1 VTPLQLMRA
10 YAVIANGGYMVTPH
24 VVDRIE
30 KNGNVVYRAKNIRG
44 EKILNERE
52 CRKLVEM
59 LKLVTEKDGSG
70 KKAAISGYSVAG
82 KTGTAQK
89 HNKDGRGYAVGKYMA
104 SFIGFLPADKPE
116 ILTLVVI
123 DEPRP
128 LYYGSEVAA
137 PAYKNVNSL
146 AITAL
151 HVMPGESSFAEAVT
165 PAADDAKMPELGMM
179 DFGEAKKIMTDK
191 GIKFQ
196 RFGFGKTVIGQNPQA
211 GVRVT
216 ARESAYVLLGDKVK
230 DSSIRVY
237 MPDVRGL
244 SIRKTMEVLNAMGI
258 KAKCVGSGYAITQ
271 DPKPG
276 VALKKGGE
284 CTVSFDMKDAG

>member
-1 VTPLQLMRA
+1 
-10 YAVIANGGYMVTPH
+10 VIANGGYMVTPH
-24 VVDRIE
+24 VVDKIE
-30 KNGNVVYRAKNIRG
+30 KNGKVLYRAENNKGQRVID
-44 EKILNERE
+44 EKLS
-52 CRKLVEM
+52 RKLVEM

-70 KKAAISGYSVAG
+70 KKAAIPGYSVAG

-89 HNKDGRGYAVGKYMA
+89 HNGDGKGYAAGKYVA

-123 DEPRP
+123 DEPKP
-128 LYYGSEVAA
+128 QYYGSEVAA
-137 PAYKNVNSL
+137 PSFKNVNSL

-151 HVMPGESSFAEAVT
+151 HVMPQESTLVEAKT
-165 PAADDAKMPELGMM
+165 PGTAVIDAKMPDVRMLA
-179 DFGEAKKIMTDK
+179 FGEAKNILKLQ

-196 RFGFGKTVIGQNPQA
+196 QFGFGKTVIGQSPQP
-211 GVRVT
+211 GVKVT
-216 ARESAYVLLGDKVK
+216 TREPAYVLLGDKIK
-230 DSSIRVY
+230 DASIRVY
-237 MPDVRGL
+237 MPNVKGL

-258 KAKCVGSGYAITQ
+258 KVKCTGSGYAVTQ

-276 VALKKGGE
+276 VALSKDKE